1 MKHCP
6 VDLSPTGSIAGLKR
20 SALLNLLKGADMEAR
35 LFALQ
40 RLTAMAMAPFV
51 LVHLGLIIYAV
62 RSGLSAGAVLS
73 RTQGSWAWIL
83 FYGLFVACVA
93 IHVPIGLRNILV
105 EWLRLGRR
113 AASCIG
119 WPSA

>member
-1 MKHCP
+1 MDP
-6 VDLSPTGSIAGLKR
+6 VLR
-20 SALLNLLKGADMEAR
+20 
-35 LFALQ
+35 
-40 RLTAMAMAPFV
+40 
-51 LVHLGLIIYAV
+51 
-62 RSGLSAGAVLS
+62 
-73 RTQGSWAWIL
+73 
-83 FYGLFVACVA
+83 LFVACVA